1 MKLNRISIIFCLLG
15 LTMPTFGSNIAGN
28 TEFLKR
34 NYEGAIEQYK
44 ETLSNTDS
52 TKSKSET
59 FALYRIGECYSY
71 LNEPEEAV
79 NYLNNAI
86 TSGYQEADAY
96 LIYGKNLQK
105 LGKYTLA
112 KAAFEEVERLQ
123 PANPLVKNL
132 KASCDFAIRF
142 SSQNPISPEEYISG
156 INTTDLEYG
165 IGFYKSGI
173 IYSKTSKDKDEYR
186 SQMYFADNSDEFSSS
201 RSVDN
206 MIKTGNKP
214 NIGTFAVDTLNN
226 IMYYTKCIN
235 NENNDCF
242 IYYSVFKKDKWKNK
256 GVLPI
261 GDRHTDAAHPALSAN
276 GKRLYFTS
284 NRAGGYGGSDIWYI
298 EKKQNGK
305 WDYKPINAGAVVN
318 TAGNEAFPYVV
329 GNTLIFASDGGVGFG
344 GYDLYSA
351 IIDGKSI
358 SGVQNLYRPINSSF
372 DDINIIVSE
381 KNDEA
386 FLISNRKTDTK
397 DDVYRFKGI
406 FSATMISG
414 HVYDKK
420 TGLPLSE
427 AQVIL
432 NGMGKSQTV
441 QTNEDGYYYA
451 FVEAGDFYK
460 LIASSMGY
468 LSDIAMA
475 KTEKTSIG
483 SFPVEQDFYLSQAAM
498 SISGRVYDMETNE
511 PFINEDVMLL
521 QDGQVVQQ
529 TKTDITGRY
538 TFTDLENGKEYQVKV
553 NKPNFLSI
561 SSRPFRYSEGDS
573 NNSQF
578 DLASIPSAANAY
590 SSDDKRYNKEGAV
603 VGWGREIFLYD
614 IYYNFDSAKLL
625 PESKHALDKIIL
637 LLQSNPTLKLEFGS
651 HTDSRGTHEYN
662 DKLSN
667 ERAKS
672 VVDYLVNAGIDSTRL
687 SWKGYGKRHP
697 LIANPATEGEH
708 RMNRRT
714 SFKIVEN

>member
-15 LTMPTFGSNIAGN
+15 LTMPCLASNITGN

-34 NYEGAIEQYK
+34 NYEGAIEEYK
-44 ETLSNTDS
+44 ETLSNDS
-52 TKSKSET
+52 TKSSSET
-59 FALYRIGECYSY
+59 YALYRIGECYSY
-71 LNEPEEAV
+71 LNEAEDAV
-79 NYLNNAI
+79 NYLNEAI

-105 LGKYTLA
+105 LGKYKLA

-123 PANPLVKNL
+123 PTNPLVKNL

-142 SSQNPISPEEYISG
+142 NSQNPISPEEYISG

-173 IYSKTSKDKDEYR
+173 IYSKNTKDKDAYR
-186 SQMYFADNSDEFSSS
+186 SQMYFSDSSDEFSSS
-201 RSVDN
+201 RSIDN
-206 MIKTGNKP
+206 MIKTGKKP

-242 IYYSVFKKDKWKNK
+242 IYYSVFKKDKWKDK

-298 EKKQNGK
+298 EKKQNGR

-386 FLISNRKTDTK
+386 FLISNRNSETK
-397 DDVYRFKGI
+397 DDIYRFKGI

-420 TGLPLSE
+420 TGEPLTG

-432 NGMGKSQTV
+432 NGMGKSQTA
-441 QTNEDGYYYA
+441 QTNAEGSYYA
-451 FVEAGDFYK
+451 FVEAGEFYK

-483 SFPVEQDFYLSQAAM
+483 SFPVQQDFYLSQTAM

-521 QDGQVVQQ
+521 QDGKVVQQ

-590 SSDDKRYNKEGAV
+590 SSDDKRYNKDGAI

-625 PESKHALDKIIL
+625 PDSKTALDRIIL

-651 HTDSRGTHEYN
+651 HTDSRGTFEYN

-672 VVDYLVNAGIDSTRL
+672 VVDYLVNAGIDRARL

-697 LIANPATEGEH
+697 LIAKPATEGEH

>member
-15 LTMPTFGSNIAGN
+15 LTMPCMASNITGN

-34 NYEGAIEQYK
+34 NYEGAIEEYK
-44 ETLSNTDS
+44 ETLSNDS
-52 TKSKSET
+52 TKSNSES
-59 FALYRIGECYSY
+59 FALFRIGECYSH
-71 LNEPEEAV
+71 LNSPEEAV
-79 NYLNNAI
+79 NYLNDAI
-86 TSGYQEADAY
+86 ISGYQKAEAY

-123 PANPLVKNL
+123 PANELVKNL
-132 KASCDFAIRF
+132 KASCYFAIRY

-156 INTTDLEYG
+156 INTPNLEYG
-165 IGFYKSGI
+165 VGFYKSGL
-173 IYSKTSKDKDEYR
+173 IYASATKEGEAYR
-186 SQMYFADNSDEFSSS
+186 SQMYFSDSSDEFSSS

-206 MIKTGNKP
+206 MVKTGKKP

-242 IYYSVFKKDKWKNK
+242 IYYSVFKKDKWVNK
-256 GVLPI
+256 GLLPI

-298 EKKQNGK
+298 EKQQNGK
-305 WDYKPINAGAVVN
+305 WDYTPINAGAVVN

-329 GNTLIFASDGGVGFG
+329 GSTLIFASDGGVGFG
-344 GYDLYSA
+344 GFDLYSA
-351 IIDGKSI
+351 IINGKSI

-397 DDVYRFKGI
+397 DDIYRFKGI

-420 TGLPLSE
+420 TQEPLSG

-432 NGMGKSQTV
+432 NGMEKSQTV
-441 QTNEDGYYYA
+441 QTNEEGYYYA

-511 PFINEDVMLL
+511 PFINEDVMLY
-521 QDGQVVQQ
+521 QDSVVIQQ

-561 SSRPFRYSEGDS
+561 SSKPFVYSESDS

-578 DLASIPSAANAY
+578 DLASIPSSTNAY

-625 PESKHALDKIIL
+625 PDSKTALDRIIL

-662 DKLSN
+662 DKLS
-667 ERAKS
+667 EQRAKS
-672 VVDYLVNAGIDSTRL
+672 VVDYLVNAGINSTRL

-697 LIANPATEGEH
+697 LIAKPATEGEH

-714 SFKIVEN
+714 SFKIIEN

>member
-15 LTMPTFGSNIAGN
+15 LTMPSFGSNITGN

-34 NYEGAIEQYK
+34 NYEGAIVEYK
-44 ETLSNTDS
+44 ETLSNADS
-52 TKSKSET
+52 TKTDKEA
-59 FALYRIGECYSY
+59 FALYRIGECYSN
-71 LNEPEEAV
+71 LNNPEEAV
-79 NYLNNAI
+79 NYLNDAI
-86 TSGYQEADAY
+86 ISGYQKADAY

-105 LGKYTLA
+105 LGKYKLA

-132 KASCDFAIRF
+132 KASCDFAMLY

-156 INTTDLEYG
+156 VNTLDLEYG

-173 IYSKTSKDKDEYR
+173 IYATTSKSKDEYR
-186 SQMYFADNSDEFSSS
+186 SQMYFSDSSDDFSTS

-206 MIKTGNKP
+206 MVKSGSKP

-242 IYYSVFKKDKWKNK
+242 IYYSVFKKDKWVNK
-256 GVLPI
+256 GLLPI

-305 WDYKPINAGAVVN
+305 WDYTPINAGAVVN

-329 GNTLIFASDGGVGFG
+329 ANTLIFASDGGVGFG

-386 FLISNRKTDTK
+386 FLISNRKTETK
-397 DDVYRFKGI
+397 DDIYRFKGI

-420 TGLPLSE
+420 TGEPLSG

-441 QTNEDGYYYA
+441 QTNEEGYYYA

-475 KTEKTSIG
+475 KTQKTSIG

-511 PFINEDVMLL
+511 PIINEDVMLL
-521 QDGQVVQQ
+521 QDGTVVQQ

-561 SSRPFRYSEGDS
+561 SSKPFRYSETDS

-578 DLASIPSAANAY
+578 DLASI
-590 SSDDKRYNKEGAV
+590 SSNTNS
-603 VGWGREIFLYD
+603 WGREIFLYD

-625 PESKHALDKIIL
+625 PESKAALDRIIL

-662 DKLSN
+662 DKLSE

-672 VVDYLVNAGIDSTRL
+672 VVDYLVNAGINRTRL

-697 LIANPATEGEH
+697 LIARPATEGEH

-714 SFKIVEN
+714 SFKIIEN

>member
-15 LTMPTFGSNIAGN
+15 LTMPSFGSNITGN

-34 NYEGAIEQYK
+34 NYEGAIVEYK
-44 ETLSNTDS
+44 ETLSNADS
-52 TKSKSET
+52 TKTDKEA
-59 FALYRIGECYSY
+59 FALYRIGECYSN
-71 LNEPEEAV
+71 LNNPEEAV
-79 NYLNNAI
+79 NYLNDAI
-86 TSGYQEADAY
+86 ISGYQKADAY

-105 LGKYTLA
+105 LGKYKLA

-132 KASCDFAIRF
+132 KASCDFAMLY

-156 INTTDLEYG
+156 VNTSDLEYG

-173 IYSKTSKDKDEYR
+173 IYATTSKSKDEYR
-186 SQMYFADNSDEFSSS
+186 SQMYFSDSSDDFSTS

-206 MIKTGNKP
+206 MVKSGSKP

-242 IYYSVFKKDKWKNK
+242 IYYSVFKKDKWVNK
-256 GVLPI
+256 GLLPI

-305 WDYKPINAGAVVN
+305 WDYTPINAGAVVN

-329 GNTLIFASDGGVGFG
+329 ANTLIFASDGGVGFG

-386 FLISNRKTDTK
+386 FLISNRKTETK
-397 DDVYRFKGI
+397 DDIYRFKGI

-420 TGLPLSE
+420 TGEPLSG

-441 QTNEDGYYYA
+441 QTNEEGYYYA

-475 KTEKTSIG
+475 KTQKTSIG

-511 PFINEDVMLL
+511 PIINEDVMLL
-521 QDGQVVQQ
+521 QDGTVVQQ

-561 SSRPFRYSEGDS
+561 SSKPFRYSEGDS

-578 DLASIPSAANAY
+578 DLASI
-590 SSDDKRYNKEGAV
+590 SSNTNS
-603 VGWGREIFLYD
+603 WGREIFLYD

-625 PESKHALDKIIL
+625 PESKASLDRIIL

-662 DKLSN
+662 DKLSE

-672 VVDYLVNAGIDSTRL
+672 VVDYLVNAGINRTRL

-697 LIANPATEGEH
+697 LIARPATEGEH

-714 SFKIVEN
+714 SFKIIEN

>member
-15 LTMPTFGSNIAGN
+15 LAMPMMASNLTGN

-34 NYEGAIEQYK
+34 NYEGAIVEYK
-44 ETLSNTDS
+44 ETLSGADS
-52 TKSKSET
+52 TKSSKEA

-71 LNEPEEAV
+71 LNNPEEAV

-86 TSGYQEADAY
+86 TSGYQEAEAY
-96 LIYGKNLQK
+96 MVYGKNLQK
-105 LGKYTLA
+105 LGKYQLA

-123 PANPLVKNL
+123 PTNPQVKNL
-132 KASCDFAIRF
+132 KTSCDFALRF

-156 INTTDLEYG
+156 INTTDMEYG
-165 IGFYKSGI
+165 IGFYKSGL
-173 IYSKTSKDKDEYR
+173 IYASSTKKGEEYR
-186 SQMYFADNSDEFSSS
+186 SQMYYSDANDGFATS

-206 MIKTGNKP
+206 MVKTGKKP
-214 NIGTFAVDTLNN
+214 NLGTFAVDTLDN
-226 IMYYTKCIN
+226 ILYYTKCIN

-242 IYYSVFKKDKWKNK
+242 IYYSVFKKDKWVNK
-256 GVLPI
+256 GLLPI

-305 WDYKPINAGAVVN
+305 WDYTPINAGAVVN

-351 IIDGKSI
+351 IINGKSI
-358 SGVQNLYRPINSSF
+358 SGVQNLYRPINSSY

-386 FLISNRKTDTK
+386 FLISNRKTETQ
-397 DDVYRFKGI
+397 DDIYRFKGI

-420 TGLPLSE
+420 TQEPLSG

-432 NGMGKSQTV
+432 NGMGKSQTA
-441 QTNEDGYYYA
+441 QTNEEGYYYA

-460 LIASSMGY
+460 LIASSRGY

-475 KTEKTSIG
+475 KTERTSIG

-511 PFINEDVMLL
+511 PFINEDVMLY
-521 QDGQVVQQ
+521 QDGKIIQQ

-561 SSRPFRYSEGDS
+561 SSKPFIYSENDI

-578 DLASIPSAANAY
+578 DLASIPSSTNY
-590 SSDDKRYNKEGAV
+590 TTDDKRYNKEGAI

-625 PESKHALDKIIL
+625 PDSKAALDRIIL

-662 DKLSN
+662 DKLSE

-672 VVDYLVNAGIDSTRL
+672 VVDYLVNSGINRTRL

-697 LIANPATEGEH
+697 LISNPATEGEH

>member
-1 MKLNRISIIFCLLG
+1 MSIIFCLLG
-15 LTMPTFGSNIAGN
+15 LTMPSFGSNITGN

-34 NYEGAIEQYK
+34 NYEGAIVEYK
-44 ETLSNTDS
+44 ETLSNADS
-52 TKSKSET
+52 TKTDKEA
-59 FALYRIGECYSY
+59 FALYRIGECYSN
-71 LNEPEEAV
+71 LNNPEEAV
-79 NYLNNAI
+79 NYLNDAI
-86 TSGYQEADAY
+86 ISGYQKADAY

-105 LGKYTLA
+105 LGKYKLA

-132 KASCDFAIRF
+132 KASCDFAMLY

-156 INTTDLEYG
+156 VNTSDLEYG

-173 IYSKTSKDKDEYR
+173 IYATTSKSKDEYR
-186 SQMYFADNSDEFSSS
+186 SQMYFSDSSDDFSTS

-206 MIKTGNKP
+206 MVKSGSKP

-242 IYYSVFKKDKWKNK
+242 IYYSVFKKDKWVNK
-256 GVLPI
+256 GLLPI

-305 WDYKPINAGAVVN
+305 WDYTPINAGAVVN

-329 GNTLIFASDGGVGFG
+329 ANTLIFASDGGVGFG

-386 FLISNRKTDTK
+386 FLISNRKTETK
-397 DDVYRFKGI
+397 DDIYRFKGI

-420 TGLPLSE
+420 TGEPLSG

-441 QTNEDGYYYA
+441 QTNEEGYYYA

-475 KTEKTSIG
+475 KTQKTSIG

-511 PFINEDVMLL
+511 PIINEDVMLL
-521 QDGQVVQQ
+521 QDGTVVQQ

-561 SSRPFRYSEGDS
+561 SSKPFRYSETDS

-578 DLASIPSAANAY
+578 DLASI
-590 SSDDKRYNKEGAV
+590 SSNTNS
-603 VGWGREIFLYD
+603 WGREIFLYD

-625 PESKHALDKIIL
+625 PESKAALDRIIL

-662 DKLSN
+662 DKLSE

-672 VVDYLVNAGIDSTRL
+672 VVDYLVNAGINRTRL

-697 LIANPATEGEH
+697 LIARPATEGEH

-714 SFKIVEN
+714 SFKIIEN

>member
-15 LTMPTFGSNIAGN
+15 LTMPSFGSNITGN

-34 NYEGAIEQYK
+34 NYEGAIVEYK
-44 ETLSNTDS
+44 ETLSNADS
-52 TKSKSET
+52 TKTDKEA
-59 FALYRIGECYSY
+59 FALYRIGECYSN
-71 LNEPEEAV
+71 LNNPEEAV
-79 NYLNNAI
+79 NYLNDAI
-86 TSGYQEADAY
+86 ISGYQKADAY

-105 LGKYTLA
+105 LGKYKLA

-132 KASCDFAIRF
+132 KASCDFAMLY

-156 INTTDLEYG
+156 VNTSDLEYG

-173 IYSKTSKDKDEYR
+173 IYATTSKSKDEYR
-186 SQMYFADNSDEFSSS
+186 SQMYFSDSSDDFSTS

-206 MIKTGNKP
+206 MVKSGSKP

-242 IYYSVFKKDKWKNK
+242 IYYSVFKKDKWVNK
-256 GVLPI
+256 GLLPI

-305 WDYKPINAGAVVN
+305 WDYTPINAGAVVN

-329 GNTLIFASDGGVGFG
+329 ANTLIFASDGGVGFG

-386 FLISNRKTDTK
+386 FLISNRKTETK
-397 DDVYRFKGI
+397 DDIYRFKGI

-420 TGLPLSE
+420 TGEPLSG

-441 QTNEDGYYYA
+441 QTNEEGYYYA

-475 KTEKTSIG
+475 KTQKTSIG

-511 PFINEDVMLL
+511 PIINEDVMLL
-521 QDGQVVQQ
+521 QDGTVVQQ

-553 NKPNFLSI
+553 NKPNSLSI
-561 SSRPFRYSEGDS
+561 SSKPFRYSETDS

-578 DLASIPSAANAY
+578 DLASI
-590 SSDDKRYNKEGAV
+590 SSNTNS
-603 VGWGREIFLYD
+603 WGREIFLYD

-625 PESKHALDKIIL
+625 PESKAALDRIIL

-662 DKLSN
+662 DKLSE

-672 VVDYLVNAGIDSTRL
+672 VVDYLVNAGINRTRL

-697 LIANPATEGEH
+697 LIARPATEGEH

-714 SFKIVEN
+714 SFKIIEN

>member
-15 LTMPTFGSNIAGN
+15 LTMPSFGSNITGN

-34 NYEGAIEQYK
+34 NYEGAIVEYK
-44 ETLSNTDS
+44 ETLSNADS
-52 TKSKSET
+52 TKTDKEA
-59 FALYRIGECYSY
+59 FALYRIGECYSN
-71 LNEPEEAV
+71 LNNPEEAV
-79 NYLNNAI
+79 NYLNDAI
-86 TSGYQEADAY
+86 ISGYQKADAY

-105 LGKYTLA
+105 LGKYKLA

-132 KASCDFAIRF
+132 KASCDFAMLY

-156 INTTDLEYG
+156 VNTSDLEYG

-173 IYSKTSKDKDEYR
+173 IYATTSKSKDEYR
-186 SQMYFADNSDEFSSS
+186 SQMYFSDSSDDFSTS

-206 MIKTGNKP
+206 MVKSGSKP

-242 IYYSVFKKDKWKNK
+242 IYYSVFKKDKWVNK
-256 GVLPI
+256 GLLPI

-305 WDYKPINAGAVVN
+305 WDYTPINAGAVVN

-329 GNTLIFASDGGVGFG
+329 ANTLIFASDGGVGFG

-386 FLISNRKTDTK
+386 FLISNRKTETK
-397 DDVYRFKGI
+397 DDIYRFKGI

-420 TGLPLSE
+420 TGEPLSG

-441 QTNEDGYYYA
+441 QTNEEGYYYA

-475 KTEKTSIG
+475 KTQKTSIG

-511 PFINEDVMLL
+511 PIINEDVMLL
-521 QDGQVVQQ
+521 QDGTVVQQ

-561 SSRPFRYSEGDS
+561 SSKPFRYSETDS

-578 DLASIPSAANAY
+578 DLASI
-590 SSDDKRYNKEGAV
+590 SSNTNS
-603 VGWGREIFLYD
+603 WGREIFLYD

-625 PESKHALDKIIL
+625 PESKAALDRIIL

-662 DKLSN
+662 DKLSE

-672 VVDYLVNAGIDSTRL
+672 VVDYLVNAGINRTRL

-697 LIANPATEGEH
+697 LIARPATEGEH

-714 SFKIVEN
+714 SFKIIEN